1 MVAIFRGRPSRAA
14 QLRDSL
20 SAVALFSTCSRR
32 DLQIVARHM
41 HVLELPGRTVL
52 IREGETGDAFYVLLE
67 GSATVSQEGSA
78 IAAIEAGDHFGELA
92 LLDPAPRDATVTAG
106 TDVVVGVLGARAFNA
121 IVRDVPGMNAK
132 LLRALAR
139 RLREADLKS
148 TGLPPDAGQRGLSSP
163 ST

>member
-1 MVAIFRGRPSRAA
+1 VGSIFRGRLKRAT
-14 QLRDSL
+14 QIRDSL
-20 SAVALFSTCSRR
+20 AEVPLFSTCSRR

-41 HVLELPGRTVL
+41 HVIELSGETVL

-67 GSATVSQEGSA
+67 GDATVSQDERQ
-78 IAAIEAGDHFGELA
+78 IAVVHAGDHFGELA
-92 LLDPAPRDATVTAG
+92 LLDPAPRDATITAS

-139 RLREADLKS
+139 RLRDADLKQPAS
-148 TGLPPDAGQRGLSSP
+148 VTAG
-163 ST
+163 

>member
-1 MVAIFRGRPSRAA
+1 VGSIFRGRLKRAA
-14 QLRDSL
+14 QIRDSL
-20 SAVALFSTCSRR
+20 AEVPLFSTCSKR

-41 HVLELPGRTVL
+41 HVIELSGETVL

-67 GSATVSQEGSA
+67 GDATVSQDERQ
-78 IAAIEAGDHFGELA
+78 IAVVHAGDHFGELA
-92 LLDPAPRDATVTAG
+92 LLDPAPRDATITAS

-139 RLREADLKS
+139 RLRDADLKQPAS
-148 TGLPPDAGQRGLSSP
+148 VTAG
-163 ST
+163 

>member
-1 MVAIFRGRPSRAA
+1 
-14 QLRDSL
+14 
-20 SAVALFSTCSRR
+20 
-32 DLQIVARHM
+32 M
-41 HVLELPGRTVL
+41 HVVELPAGTVL

-67 GSATVSQEGSA
+67 GGATVSQDAGT
-78 IAAIEAGDHFGELA
+78 IAVIEAGDHFGELA
-92 LLDPAPRDATVTAG
+92 LLDPGPRDATVTAG

-148 TGLPPDAGQRGLSSP
+148 THLPRDAGQRGSSSP

>member
-1 MVAIFRGRPSRAA
+1 VGSIFRGRLKRAT
-14 QLRDSL
+14 QIRDSL
-20 SAVALFSTCSRR
+20 AEVPLFSTCSRR

-41 HVLELPGRTVL
+41 HVIELSGEAVL

-67 GSATVSQEGSA
+67 GDATVSQDERQ
-78 IAAIEAGDHFGELA
+78 IAVVHAGDHFGELA
-92 LLDPAPRDATVTAG
+92 LLDPAPRDATITAS

-139 RLREADLKS
+139 RLRDADLKQPAS
-148 TGLPPDAGQRGLSSP
+148 VTAG
-163 ST
+163 